1 MLSSL
6 ASPPK
11 KITAGLTDNEE
22 LISSVKDEIGTVS
35 GDRVV
40 STSSVEDGETTF
52 SGEINP

>member
-11 KITAGLTDNEE
+11 KITAGLADNEE